1 MTHADDDGLR
11 RGGNHPGGPGG
22 GDEDDGGGGW
32 GGDDDDGAA
41 GGRRGGEEGRWIS
54 VEGDEGR
61 RVLRL
66 GSLQKRSSLRGG
78 PRLVSPAGVGVN
90 ASPAIFYESS

>member
-32 GGDDDDGAA
+32 GGDEDDGAA

-66 GSLQKRSSLRGG
+66 GSLQKTRVPTGNKFD
-78 PRLVSPAGVGVN
+78 VEICVGSRRILIILSFV
-90 ASPAIFYESS
+90 